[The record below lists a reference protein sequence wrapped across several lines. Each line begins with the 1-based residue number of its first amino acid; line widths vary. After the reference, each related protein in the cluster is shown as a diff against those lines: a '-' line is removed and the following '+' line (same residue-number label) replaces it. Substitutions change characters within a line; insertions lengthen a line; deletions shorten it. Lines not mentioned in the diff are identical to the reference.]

1 MAKSKLSLRF
11 VRKSISF
18 FVHLKVCDKI
28 IHCWKAEISKS
39 YLKEIIARF
48 TNS

>member
-18 FVHLKVCDKI
+18 FVHLKVCEKI
-28 IHCWKAEISKS
+28 IRYRKAEIGK
-39 YLKEIIARF
+39 
-48 TNS
+48 N